1 MPALFTPFTLRG
13 ITLRNRI
20 GISPMCQY
28 HSDDGFAN
36 DWHLAHLGAR
46 AIGGAGLVIAEA
58 TAVSP
63 EGRISP
69 RCAGIWQDAHI
80 EPWRRVARFIRAQGA
95 VPGIQLAHAGRKASS
110 HVPWVEGGAHLPAGD
125 PQAWQPVGPSA
136 IAFGGNLGRV
146 PRELAVADIAGVQAD
161 FVAAAR
167 RALAAGFEWL
177 ELHFA
182 HGYLAQS
189 FFSPIANQ
197 RSDGYGGSFEGRAR
211 FLLET
216 VDQVRAAWPA
226 QLPLAVR
233 LGVTDFDP
241 RGHSIEESIALLSLM
256 GARGVDLADISLGF
270 NTPDVSAIPW
280 GPGFLVPTAAHIRA
294 ATGLPVAAGWMI
306 SEPAQAEAIIAG
318 GQADLVLLARAS
330 LADPQWPYHAALALG
345 VPDAWSLLPRQTGGA
360 LQPRGR

>member
-1 MPALFTPFTLRG
+1 MAALFTPFALRG
-13 ITLRNRI
+13 VTLRNRI
-20 GISPMCQY
+20 GIAPMCQY
-28 HSDDGFAN
+28 QSRDGFVD
-36 DWHLAHLGAR
+36 DWQLVHLGAR
-46 AIGGAGLVIAEA
+46 AIGGAGVVIAEA

-69 RCAGIWQDAHI
+69 GCAGLWQDAHI
-80 EPWRRVARFIRAQGA
+80 EPWRRAARFIKAQGA
-95 VPGIQLAHAGRKASS
+95 VPGIQLAHAGRKGSA
-110 HVPWVEGGAHLPAGD
+110 HIPWVEGGAHLPEGHAD
-125 PQAWQPVGPSA
+125 AWDIVAPSA

-146 PRELAVADIAGVQAD
+146 PRELGVADIARVQAD

-197 RSDGYGGSFEGRAR
+197 RSDAYGGSFEGRAR

-216 VDQVRAAWPA
+216 AEQVRAAWPDH
-226 QLPLAVR
+226 LPLGVK

-241 RGHSIEESIALLSLM
+241 RGHSIEESIALLSLL
-256 GARGVDLADISLGF
+256 GARGIDLVDVSLGF

-280 GPGFLVPTAAHIRA
+280 GPGFLVPVAARIRA

-306 SEPAQAEAIIAG
+306 SEPAQAEAIIAS
-318 GQADLVLLARAS
+318 GQADLVVLARAS
-330 LADPQWPYHAALALG
+330 LADPQWPYHAAVALG
-345 VPDAWSLLPRQTGGA
+345 VPDAWQTLPRQTGGA

>member
-28 HSDDGFAN
+28 HSHEGFVD

-46 AIGGAGLVIAEA
+46 AIGGAGLVMTEA

-69 RCAGIWQDAHI
+69 RCAGLWQDAQV
-80 EPWRRVARFIRAQGA
+80 EPWARVARFIKAQGA
-95 VPGIQLAHAGRKASS
+95 VPGMQLAHAGRKGSA
-110 HVPWVEGGAHLPAGD
+110 HVPWVEGGAQLPAGD
-125 PQAWQPVGPSA
+125 PQAWETLAPSA
-136 IAFGGNLGRV
+136 IAFGGNLDRV
-146 PRELAVADIAGVQAD
+146 PREMGVADIVRVRAD
-161 FVAAAR
+161 FAAAAR

-197 RSDGYGGSFEGRAR
+197 RSDAYGGGFEGRAR

-216 VDQVRAAWPA
+216 VDEVRAAWPDH
-226 QLPLAVR
+226 LPLAVR

-241 RGHSIEESIALLSLM
+241 RGHSIEESIALLGLM
-256 GARGVDLADISLGF
+256 AARGVDLADISLGF
-270 NTPDVSAIPW
+270 NTPDASAIPW
-280 GPGFLVPTAAHIRA
+280 GPGFLVPTTARIRA

-306 SEPAQAEAIIAG
+306 SEAAQAEAIIAG
-318 GQADLVLLARAS
+318 QQADLVLLARAS
-330 LADPQWPYHAALALG
+330 LADPQWPYHAAVALG
-345 VPDAWSLLPRQTGGA
+345 LPDAWSVLPRQTGGA